1 MKEMEVLPRGH
12 SPAVR
17 PAPSQ
22 RAAGCGRGQGLRAG
36 TEPGAVSLRL
46 RGVSQGG
53 ASTPKGFP
61 CLPLLR
67 SLCSLKGVRVRGV
80 RAD

>member
-22 RAAGCGRGQGLRAG
+22 RAAGCGLRAG

-61 CLPLLR
+61 CLPLLL